1 MTGGEVTRR
10 EESVLEIQQV
20 SVGDKAPTG
29 VHANRQ
35 PVNSSPNGENSSP
48 GIMSSQQM

>member
-1 MTGGEVTRR
+1 MTGVEVNRR
-10 EESVLEIQQV
+10 EQSVLEIHQV

-35 PVNSSPNGENSSP
+35 PANSSLNGENSSP
-48 GIMSSQQM
+48 RIMSSPQM